1 MQAEEPRLLLDR
13 ILRSRLFRGD
23 GRLSQAL
30 IRLVQENVLEH
41 EDELRAAL
49 RDYFENEGRR
59 ERLRAALPADQR
71 TLYFYEAAAVVVEC
85 SAVERFWQPHLAS
98 GNNLLLHGVLE
109 SGGVEL
115 DEMYTVLCIATWL
128 QEQGGKLEV
137 RPASCEEAP
146 ADADIILTG
155 SAATNPLVEEDGY
168 SIRRRPAPS
177 PGRVITVIRHLE
189 AARIATDE
197 EAMSQAGAPFPDGF
211 PADFGLKF

>member
-23 GRLSQAL
+23 GRLSRAL

-41 EDELRAAL
+41 EGELRAAL

-71 TLYFYEAAAVVVEC
+71 TLYFYEAAAVVES

-109 SGGVEL
+109 SGAVEL

-137 RPASCEEAP
+137 RPAAADETLP
-146 ADADIILTG
+146 DADMILTG

-197 EAMSQAGAPFPDGF
+197 EAMSEAGAPFPDGF